1 VTVSDHPQFDEDFEL
16 FALDVLDRGDKE
28 AIGLHVA
35 QCEDCARRLEEARG
49 RVTAL
54 AFAAPAQLPSEESRE
69 RLLRSV
75 RAFRQPGGYLGLSF
89 SRPLR
94 WLAPGFVLAT
104 AVLAILYVQTKDDSG
119 RLRSRIHE
127 LEAQQRSLEVQTERA
142 RAVLDVL
149 TAPDTLKVTLV
160 RGAATPPPQGKAF
173 YNPNK
178 GLVFY
183 AANLP
188 RLSRDKTYELWIIP
202 REGSPIAAG
211 TFDADPKGNGEV
223 LLPPLP
229 SGVAAKALAVTVEP
243 AGGFAQPSSTPI
255 LVGPVS

>member
-1 VTVSDHPQFDEDFEL
+1 VSEHPQFDEDFEL

-28 AIGLHVA
+28 SIGLHVA
-35 QCEDCARRLEEARG
+35 QCEDCARKLEEARG
-49 RVTAL
+49 RVAAL
-54 AFAAPAQLPSEESRE
+54 ALAAPPQLPSEETRE

-75 RAFRQPGGYLGLSF
+75 RAFRQPSAYRRSSF
-89 SRPLR
+89 SRPRR
-94 WLAPGFVLAT
+94 WLVPGFALAT
-104 AVLAILYVQTKDDSG
+104 AVLAILYVQTKSDTG

-149 TAPDTLKVTLV
+149 TAPDTLKVTLAK
-160 RGAATPPPQGKAF
+160 GAVTPPPQGKAF

-183 AANLP
+183 AANMP
-188 RLSRDKTYELWIIP
+188 RLSPDKTYELWIIP
-202 REGSPIAAG
+202 TVGSPVAAG
-211 TFDADPKGNGEV
+211 TFDPDPKGNGEV

-229 SGVAAKALAVTVEP
+229 HGVAAKALAVTVEP
-243 AGGFAQPSSTPI
+243 AGGLAKPSSTPI